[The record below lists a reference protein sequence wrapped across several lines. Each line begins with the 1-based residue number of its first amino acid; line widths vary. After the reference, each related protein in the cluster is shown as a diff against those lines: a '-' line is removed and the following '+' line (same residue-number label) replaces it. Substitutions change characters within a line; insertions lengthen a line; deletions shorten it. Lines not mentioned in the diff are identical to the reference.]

1 MIPKKN
7 VDWEAVKNDYISDT
21 ESSFRSLSEKYGVAA
36 SAIHRRA
43 KEGKWADKREQFV
56 KKLESKTLK
65 KLMEERAKKEVQ
77 RLEELYKASD
87 KLIKKVSKAIDKVD
101 PKNTL
106 AIRQLTSSLKEMLSI
121 EGVTPPDRAETTLDQ
136 SGGVVLISE
145 IAPPLIPPEDES
157 EPHESEGTDE

>member
-121 EGVTPPDRAETTLDQ
+121 EGVTPPERTEIPTDQ
-136 SGGVVLISE
+136 GGVVLISE

-157 EPHESEGTDE
+157 EPHESEDTDA